1 MTPEDDQYMLLAQ
14 SKAYYLGLRE
24 GLKMYAHWKDGVQY
38 VGTTGKTLK
47 EAIQEINNT
56 EAQVLAKFSTLK
68 TITYGSC

>member
-24 GLKMYAHWKDGVQY
+24 GLNMYAHWKDGVQY

-68 TITYGSC
+68 TI